1 MSEEDVSSNKK
12 EVILIGSDHRGFDL
26 KVLLR
31 EHLIKLNYEV
41 MDVGTHN
48 KERCDYPSVAKS
60 LVRNIMSEEDVSSNK
75 KEVILIGSDHR
86 GFDLKVLLREH
97 LIKLNYEVMDVG
109 THNKER
115 CDYPPIAKS
124 LCKELVNINKKGIL
138 ICGSGFGMSITAN
151 RMKGIHAVVPRNI
164 EECKKAR
171 QHGNVNVLCIG
182 TDFTADVESVNIVDT
197 FLNTGYEELET
208 SRYSQ
213 RIKMIDDNEDE

>member
-1 MSEEDVSSNKK
+1 MNESYSQEMQEHLEPIIDNIEK

-31 EHLIKLNYEV
+31 EHLIKENYDV

-60 LVRNIMSEEDVSSNK
+60 LTRNIMSKEDV
-75 KEVILIGSDHR
+75 
-86 GFDLKVLLREH
+86 
-97 LIKLNYEVMDVG
+97 
-109 THNKER
+109 
-115 CDYPPIAKS
+115 IA
-124 LCKELVNINKKGIL
+124 NKGIL

-182 TDFTADVESVNIVDT
+182 TDFTSDVESVKIVDT
-197 FLNTGYEELET
+197 FLNTDSFAVED
-208 SRYSQ
+208 SRYGQ
-213 RIKMIDDNEDE
+213 RIRMIDEDE

>member
-1 MSEEDVSSNKK
+1 MNESYSQEMQEHLEPIIHKEK
-12 EVILIGSDHRGFDL
+12 EVILIGNDHRGFDL
-26 KVLLR
+26 KVVLR

-48 KERCDYPSVAKS
+48 KERCDYPS
-60 LVRNIMSEEDVSSNK
+60 
-75 KEVILIGSDHR
+75 
-86 GFDLKVLLREH
+86 
-97 LIKLNYEVMDVG
+97 
-109 THNKER
+109 
-115 CDYPPIAKS
+115 IAKS

-182 TDFTADVESVNIVDT
+182 TDFTSDVEAVRIVDT
-197 FLNTGYEELET
+197 FLNTDSLAADES
-208 SRYSQ
+208 SRYYE
-213 RIKMIDDNEDE
+213 RIKMIDEEDE